1 MAIKFY
7 YRFSH
12 TEHKLL
18 KATGELFYGVSAK
31 GTTVANYASLF
42 SLFIN
47 ETKKP
52 YFIDPHTFDFNFSK
66 QADKRLAETYRLK
79 EQVSYADFLDKN
91 KRTKFEKAVISFQR
105 DTVNNV
111 LATEAG
117 ELEEVT
123 ETFYPE
129 FIIAPYFILS
139 ETLGPLDLNMT
150 LIKESQPLLQKDEKL
165 YAQICLSKEV
175 LQSRLALDKILE
187 KYLSLEEVD
196 GYTFWIDLFDEYSIS
211 EDSLS
216 NLKFFIQ
223 KLAESKKPI
232 VNLYGGFYSMLL
244 SEVGLAGLSHTLT
257 GGEKQDIQL
266 TQKEVKG
273 GRVFT
278 RYYVSKLKRKL
289 PEASIDVLKIKAPEL
304 LKCECNYCNPRD
316 LNDRYKR
323 LLHFATKRKEEV
335 DKINSGYDF
344 KQEIDETVKEYGKK
358 LFPAINI
365 GYLQRWI
372 SALRK

>member
-1 MAIKFY
+1 M
-7 YRFSH
+7 
-12 TEHKLL
+12 L
-18 KATGELFYGVSAK
+18 KAAGELFYGISAK
-31 GTTVANYASLF
+31 GITVANYANLF

-52 YFIDPHTFDFNFSK
+52 YFIDPHNFHFNFSR
-66 QADKRLAETYRLK
+66 QSDRRLAETYGLK
-79 EQVSYADFLDKN
+79 EQISYTAFLDKN
-91 KRTKFEKAVISFQR
+91 ERNKFEKAVISFER

-117 ELEEVT
+117 ELEEVS
-123 ETFYPE
+123 EIFYPE

-139 ETLGPLDLNMT
+139 ETLAPLDLNMT
-150 LIKESQPLLQKDEKL
+150 LIKESRLLLQKDEKL
-165 YAQICLSKEV
+165 YAQICLSEGV

-187 KYLSLEEVD
+187 KYLSLEEVN

-211 EDSLS
+211 EDNLS

-232 VNLYGGFYSMLL
+232 INLYGGFYSMLL
-244 SEVGLAGLSHTLT
+244 SEFGLTAVSHTLT
-257 GGEKQDIQL
+257 GGEKQDMPL
-266 TQKEVKG
+266 TQNQTKG
-273 GRVFT
+273 GRVPT
-278 RYYVSKLKRKL
+278 RYYVSKLKRKF
-289 PEASIDVLKIKAPEL
+289 PMAAIDVLKIKAPEL
-304 LKCECNYCNPRD
+304 LKCDCNYCSPRD
-316 LNDRYKR
+316 LNDRHKL

-358 LFPAINI
+358 LFPAINM
-365 GYLQRWI
+365 GYLQRWT
-372 SALRK
+372 SALHK